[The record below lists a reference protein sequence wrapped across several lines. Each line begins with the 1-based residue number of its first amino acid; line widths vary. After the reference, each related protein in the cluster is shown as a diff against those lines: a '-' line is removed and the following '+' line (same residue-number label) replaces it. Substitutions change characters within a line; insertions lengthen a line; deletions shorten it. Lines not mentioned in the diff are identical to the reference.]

1 MPRTIQ
7 QSLRAGGRKLQVA
20 GIKSATLDA
29 TVIIGFVLQKSKEY
43 LFAHPENFVL
53 PDQTRAINKR
63 LSRRA
68 LGCPV
73 AYLTNQKEFFGL
85 DFFVDK
91 RVLIPRPKTELLVEE
106 TLNII
111 SANFKNQRVNVAD
124 IGTGSGCLAIT
135 LAKRAPNARLF
146 AVDVSARALSVAK
159 RNAKLHGVT
168 KKINFYRGDLLL
180 PLRNKRLDI
189 VIANL
194 PYLRPN
200 QIKGDIRFEPRRAL
214 VGGHDGLKLLKKLFQ
229 QITKLKYPPPFLIL
243 EIDRSQMIAVRR
255 LAKKLLP
262 KTVSPIIR

>member
-111 SANFKNQRVNVAD
+111 SANFKNQRVNIAD
-124 IGTGSGCLAIT
+124 IGTGSGCIAIT
-135 LAKRAPNARLF
+135 IAKLAPTARLF
-146 AVDVSARALSVAK
+146 TVDVSSDALAVAK
-159 RNAKLHGVT
+159 HNAKLHGVT
-168 KKINFYRGDLLL
+168 KKINFLRGDLLL
-180 PLRNKRLDI
+180 PLKNKKIDI

-200 QIKGDIRFEPRRAL
+200 QIKGDIRFEPRGAL
-214 VGGHDGLKLLKKLFQ
+214 VSGHDGLKLLKKLFC
-229 QITKLKYPPPFLIL
+229 QITQLKYQPRFLIL
-243 EIDRSQMIAVRR
+243 EVDHSQTTTVRR

-262 KTVSPIIR
+262 PIISLFIR